1 MFDNITQMDTY
12 DFLNS
17 SEPEVIENLYQTY
30 LYRSQELAP
39 DLRHFFAG
47 FDFAA
52 KNYKRQ
58 DGVEMPS
65 EFKVLELIRDYR
77 QRGHLFTK
85 TNPVRT
91 RRKYSP
97 NLSIENYGLTSE
109 DLDKVFKAGIEI
121 GLGPSRLRDII
132 EHLDKTYCQ
141 SIGAEFMFIRQP
153 EIVKWLLQ
161 KMEPVRNTPAYTHEQ
176 KKAMLTTLSRAV
188 LFEKFIHKKFP
199 GQKRFSLEGAESLIP
214 ALHALMEKG
223 VEMGNQEFV
232 IGMPHRGRLNVLANV
247 LKKPFSSIFAEF
259 RGLEYEDELLL
270 GDVKYHLGYTS
281 TLKTLTGKQFKVTLA
296 PNPSHL
302 EAVNPVVQGITR
314 ALLDAHYQRDNN
326 KITPILIHGD
336 ASVAG
341 QGIVYEVLQMSG
353 LPAYSVGGTV
363 HIVVN
368 NQIGFTTHY
377 LDGRTSIYCTDVAK
391 TVQAP
396 VFHVNADDVEAV
408 VFAIQ
413 LAMEFRETFHRDVFI
428 DLLGYRRY
436 GHNESDE
443 PRFTQPVL
451 YKIIEKHP
459 DPRSIYFPKLIAEG
473 VVTREFV
480 DAQEEAFSRRLEE
493 SLQMASQKEKI
504 NITNLLQEEWKDF
517 RRAREE
523 DFYQS
528 PETGYKIEKLKD
540 LTQKMT
546 TLPEDKKFF
555 RKLVKLLEERR
566 DMVVNNEKVD
576 WAMAELLAY
585 ASLVTE
591 GYPVRMSGQDVE
603 RGTFSHRH
611 AVLTIEDS
619 EERYSP
625 LAHLSPNQASFEIYN
640 SLLSEYG
647 VLGYEYGYA
656 LARPKALTI
665 WEAQF
670 GDFANGAQIIFD
682 QFISSAEDKWNVMNG
697 LTLFLPHGYEGQGPE
712 HSSARIERV
721 LILAAENNMQV
732 VNCTTPANFFHVL
745 RRQVLRDIRKPLIV
759 FTPKSLLRHPSVISD
774 LNELGQGRFLEV
786 IDDPKADPAK
796 VERLIFCWG
805 KVYYDLLEEKEKTN
819 AEHVAIVRIEQ
830 MYPFPKHQVE
840 SILEKYGNTKVR
852 LWVQEEPA
860 NMGAWGFLK
869 INYDHYDLKLIAR
882 PASGSPAT
890 GSSKFHFMQQRK
902 IIDKAFHQCVCPR
915 LDIECRMVC
924 IGNKWQT
931 FARELQDP
939 SN

>member
-1 MFDNITQMDTY
+1 MDTY
-12 DFLNS
+12 DYLNS
-17 SEPEVIENLYQTY
+17 SEPEVIESYYQTY
-30 LYRSQELAP
+30 LYRSEELAP
-39 DLRHFFAG
+39 DLRNFFAG

-52 KNYKRQ
+52 KSYKRSRE
-58 DGVEMPS
+58 GEEMPS

-97 NLSIENYGLTSE
+97 NLNPENYGLQKE
-109 DLDKVFKAGIEI
+109 DLEKVFKAGVEI
-121 GLGPSRLRDII
+121 GLGPARLRDII

-161 KMEPVRNTPAYTHEQ
+161 RMEPIRNTPAYSVEQ
-176 KKAMLTTLSRAV
+176 KKAILTTLTRAV

-223 VEMGNQEFV
+223 VELGNREFI

-247 LKKPFSSIFAEF
+247 MKKPFSTIFAEF
-259 RGLEYEDELLL
+259 RGLEYEDELIL

-281 TLKTLTGKQFKVTLA
+281 ILKTLGGTQFKVTLS

-314 ALLDAHYQRDNN
+314 ALIDANYQGDKK

-336 ASVAG
+336 ASIAG

-353 LPAYSVGGTV
+353 LPAYNVGGTV

-377 LDGRTSIYCTDVAK
+377 LDGRTSTYCTDVAK
-391 TVQAP
+391 TIQSP
-396 VFHVNADDVEAV
+396 IFHVNADDVEAV

-459 DPRSIYFPKLIAEG
+459 DPRSIYASRLIEERVAQPELIQ
-473 VVTREFV
+473 
-480 DAQEEAFSRRLEE
+480 AQEEAFNRRLEE
-493 SLQMASQKEKI
+493 SLKIANEKEKI
-504 NITNLLQEEWKDF
+504 NITNFLEEQWKGY
-517 RRAREE
+517 RRANDD
-523 DFYQS
+523 DFLQS
-528 PETGYKIEKLKD
+528 PETGYPVDQLKS
-540 LTQKMT
+540 LALRMT
-546 TLPEDKKFF
+546 TLPEDKNFF

-566 DMVVNNEKVD
+566 DMVIKAEKVD

-591 GYPVRMSGQDVE
+591 GHPVRISGQDVE

-619 EERYSP
+619 EEKYSP
-625 LAHLSPNQASFEIYN
+625 LAHLSPDQATFEIYN

-656 LARPKALTI
+656 LARPQALTI

-682 QFISSAEDKWNVMNG
+682 QFISSGEDKWSVMNG
-697 LTLFLPHGYEGQGPE
+697 LVLYLPHGYEGQGPE

-745 RRQVLRDIRKPLIV
+745 RRQVLREIRKPLII
-759 FTPKSLLRHPSVISD
+759 FTPKSLLRHPLVISELKD
-774 LNELGQGRFLEV
+774 LAQGRFLEV
-786 IDDPKADPAK
+786 IDDPQADPEK

-805 KVYYDLLEEKEKTN
+805 KVYYDLLEEKEKTQASN
-819 AEHVAIVRIEQ
+819 IAIVRIEQ
-830 MYPFPKHQVE
+830 MYPFPQHQVE
-840 SILEKYGNTKVR
+840 SILTKYANARVR

-869 INYDHYDLKLIAR
+869 INFDHYNLKLIAR

-931 FARELQDP
+931 FAKEINDV